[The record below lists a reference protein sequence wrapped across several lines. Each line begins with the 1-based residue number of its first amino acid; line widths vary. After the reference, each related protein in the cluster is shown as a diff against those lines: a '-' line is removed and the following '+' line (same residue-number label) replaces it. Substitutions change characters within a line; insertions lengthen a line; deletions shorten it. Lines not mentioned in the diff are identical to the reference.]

1 MGIVPA
7 HPQDPRKV
15 IVCVAPTGGMARK
28 QDNPNLPVT
37 PMEIAES
44 VVRSWESGASVAAL
58 HARNAAGEATCNPDV
73 YAEINRLI
81 RDRCDIV
88 INNSTG
94 GGTNGAMI
102 RPLQPRFDE
111 ISFEERIK
119 GALAGAEICTLDPQT
134 IIGSFDGR
142 EILMNT
148 SPKRA
153 EHLAKLFREK
163 GIKPEWEVYSLDH
176 ILQDTA
182 RLIAAGYDDAR
193 HIINI
198 VLGAD
203 RGFQGALPYTP
214 RILQILVDYLPAN
227 SIFFVAGI
235 GAAQL
240 PATTHAILL
249 GGHFRVGLEDNFY
262 YSRGRLARNEEL
274 VARSVNIVR
283 QLGHEPATPAE
294 ARAMMGLRSLA
305 AYDKGSA
312 DAQVVKPRFV
322 AMNTKENS

>member
-1 MGIVPA
+1 MNVVPLRL
-7 HPQDPRKV
+7 QDPRKV

-37 PMEIAES
+37 PMEIADS
-44 VVRSWESGASVAAL
+44 VVRSWEAGASVAAL
-58 HARNAAGEATCNPDV
+58 HARNAAGEATCDSDV
-73 YAEINRLI
+73 YAEINQLI
-81 RDRCDIV
+81 RARCDIV

-94 GGTNGAMI
+94 GGTNGDMI
-102 RPLQPRFDE
+102 RPLQPGFDE

-119 GALAGAEICTLDPQT
+119 GAGAGAEICTLDPQT
-134 IIGSFDGR
+134 IICSFDDR

-153 EHLAKLFREK
+153 EYLAKLFREK

-182 RLIAAGYDDAR
+182 RLIAAGYDDAP

-214 RILQILVDYLPAN
+214 KILQLLVEHLPTN
-227 SIFFVAGI
+227 SIFFVAAI
-235 GAAQL
+235 GTAQL
-240 PATTHAILL
+240 PATTHAVLL

-262 YSRGRLARNEEL
+262 YSRGRLACNEEL
-274 VARSVNIVR
+274 VARSVSIVR
-283 QLGHEPATPAE
+283 ALGHEPATPTE
-294 ARAMMGLRSLA
+294 ARALMGLKTVGVQEA
-305 AYDKGSA
+305 
-312 DAQVVKPRFV
+312 V
-322 AMNTKENS
+322 

>member
-1 MGIVPA
+1 MNIMPVYPR
-7 HPQDPRKV
+7 DPRKV

-37 PMEIAES
+37 PMEIADS
-44 VVRSWESGASVAAL
+44 VLRSWEAGASVAAL
-58 HARNAAGEATCNPDV
+58 HARNAAGEATCDADV

-94 GGTNGAMI
+94 GGTNGDMI
-102 RPLQPRFDE
+102 RALQPGFDE

-119 GALAGAEICTLDPQT
+119 GAHGGAEICTLDPQT
-134 IIGSFDGR
+134 IVCSFDGR

-148 SPKRA
+148 SPRRA

-182 RLIAAGYDDAR
+182 RLIAAGYDDAP

-214 RILQILVDYLPAN
+214 RILQILVDHLPDN

-235 GAAQL
+235 GTAQL

-262 YSRGRLARNEEL
+262 YSRGRLASNEEL
-274 VARSVNIVR
+274 VARSVGIVR
-283 QLGHEPATPAE
+283 QLGHEPATPTE
-294 ARAMMGLRSLA
+294 ARALMGLKATGTQRLELA
-305 AYDKGSA
+305 DSRASTR
-312 DAQVVKPRFV
+312 QF
-322 AMNTKENS
+322 S

>member
-1 MGIVPA
+1 MSTPRL
-7 HPQDPRKV
+7 HLQDPRKV

-28 QDNPNLPVT
+28 QDNPNLPVM
-37 PMEIAES
+37 PMEIADS
-44 VVRSWESGASVAAL
+44 VVRSWEAGASVAAL
-58 HARNAAGEATCNPDV
+58 HARNSAGEATCNPDV

-81 RDRCDIV
+81 RNRCDIV

-94 GGTNGAMI
+94 GGTNGDMI
-102 RPLQPRFDE
+102 RPLQPGFDE
-111 ISFEERIK
+111 IAFEERIK
-119 GALAGAEICTLDPQT
+119 GAQAGAEMCTLDPQT
-134 IIGSFDGR
+134 IICSFDGR

-153 EHLAKLFREK
+153 ERLAKLFRDK
-163 GIKPEWEVYSLDH
+163 GIKPEWEVYSLEH

-182 RLIAAGYDDAR
+182 RLIAAGYDDAP

-214 RILQILVDYLPAN
+214 KILQMLVEHLPVN
-227 SIFFVAGI
+227 SVFFVAGI
-235 GAAQL
+235 GTAQP
-240 PATTHAILL
+240 PATTHAVLL

-262 YSRGRLARNEEL
+262 LSRGRLARNEEL
-274 VARSVNIVR
+274 VARSVHIVR

-294 ARAMMGLRSLA
+294 ARTIRGLKAMSRTGRP
-305 AYDKGSA
+305 
-312 DAQVVKPRFV
+312 Q
-322 AMNTKENS
+322 

>member
-1 MGIVPA
+1 MFMTNGPL
-7 HPQDPRKV
+7 HSQDPRKV

-28 QDNPNLPVT
+28 RDNPNLPVT
-37 PMEIAES
+37 PMEIVES
-44 VVRSWESGASVAAL
+44 VVRSWEAGASVAAL
-58 HARNAAGEATCNPDV
+58 HARNAAGEATCDPDV

-94 GGTNGAMI
+94 GGTNGDMI
-102 RPLQPRFDE
+102 RPLQPGFDE

-119 GALAGAEICTLDPQT
+119 GAYAGAEICTLDPQT
-134 IIGSFDGR
+134 IICSFDGR

-163 GIKPEWEVYSLDH
+163 EIKPEWEVYSLDH

-182 RLIAAGYDDAR
+182 RLIAAGYDDAP

-214 RILQILVDYLPAN
+214 KILQMLVEHLPTN
-227 SIFFVAGI
+227 SIFFVAAI
-235 GAAQL
+235 GPAQL

-249 GGHFRVGLEDNFY
+249 GGHFRVGLEDNLY

-274 VARSVNIVR
+274 VTRSVDIVR
-283 QLGHEPATPAE
+283 ALGHEPATAAE
-294 ARAMMGLRSLA
+294 ARVIMGLKPVLA
-305 AYDKGSA
+305 N
-312 DAQVVKPRFV
+312 DAP
-322 AMNTKENS
+322 A

>member
-1 MGIVPA
+1 MNIMPV

-37 PMEIAES
+37 PMEIADS
-44 VVRSWESGASVAAL
+44 VLRSWEAGASVAAL
-58 HARNAAGEATCNPDV
+58 HARNAAGEATCDPDV

-94 GGTNGAMI
+94 GGTNGDMI
-102 RPLQPRFDE
+102 RALQPGFDE

-119 GALAGAEICTLDPQT
+119 GAHGGAEICTLDPQT
-134 IIGSFDGR
+134 IVCSFDGR

-182 RLIAAGYDDAR
+182 RLIAAGYDDAP

-214 RILQILVDYLPAN
+214 GILQLLVDYLPAN

-235 GAAQL
+235 GTAQL

-274 VARSVNIVR
+274 VARSVGIVR
-283 QLGHEPATPAE
+283 QLGHEPATPTE
-294 ARAMMGLRSLA
+294 ARALMGLKA
-305 AYDKGSA
+305 AGAQRAGSA
-312 DAQVVKPRFV
+312 DSRAATQQF
-322 AMNTKENS
+322 S